1 MSQPEPV
8 SETGRIEAF
17 SDGVIAIIIT
27 IMVLELRP
35 PEHPTLEGLVRLWP
49 VLLAYALSFVQVGV
63 YWVNHHQLLDR
74 AEVSSN
80 ALRWANMLWLF
91 CLSLI
96 PFGTAWWGEHP
107 HEPIPTAL
115 YLVTLLLPALVYPW
129 LEAEAL
135 CNATAADT
143 TAQHRIQQRKA
154 IMSLGIYAAGIA
166 LAFVNSALSIACTFL
181 VSILWILPGSRID
194 RLFETRI

>member
-96 PFGTAWWGEHP
+96 PFGTAPPGQRC
-107 HEPIPTAL
+107 T
-115 YLVTLLLPALVYPW
+115 PARGL
-129 LEAEAL
+129 
-135 CNATAADT
+135 
-143 TAQHRIQQRKA
+143 
-154 IMSLGIYAAGIA
+154 A
-166 LAFVNSALSIACTFL
+166 LAPGQTGAKLPETWPGAALHARAGA
-181 VSILWILPGSRID
+181 WP
-194 RLFETRI
+194 